1 MLLKKST
8 IVLCSYGSFPSST
21 FSLPTSITSSTQSAS
36 TTQSSPPRRLPVHS
50 RTYATVQGDKRR
62 SVPHD
67 QTSDSCPLVWPETKN
82 PTPYEIFN
90 QTRSAPYSKRKF
102 YDLVKH
108 YHPDRH
114 IHHTVPSHNALSHA
128 TKLER
133 YRLIVTANS
142 ILCDPAKRR
151 AYDLYG
157 AGWGEKTEM
166 NNATYR
172 EADRAWRQEP
182 GSAANN
188 ATWEDWER
196 WHEKRN
202 GGEKQSPV
210 YMSNGMF
217 VAVLAAFVVLGSWSQ
232 ATRAGS
238 HSVRLLEMRENKHN
252 DISEDMW
259 RRKKE
264 KELLTREDRIEN
276 FLRQRESWAQA
287 PTTDHPRISEQQSH
301 RA

>member
-1 MLLKKST
+1 M
-8 IVLCSYGSFPSST
+8 SSCWLT
-21 FSLPTSITSSTQSAS
+21 V
-36 TTQSSPPRRLPVHS
+36 RS
-50 RTYATVQGDKRR
+50 RTYATIRDDERR
-62 SVPHD
+62 SISSEP
-67 QTSDSCPLVWPETKN
+67 TSDSHLPAWPKTKN

-90 QTRSAPYSKRKF
+90 QSKFAPYSKKKF
-102 YDLVKH
+102 FDLVKH

-114 IHHTVPSHNALSHA
+114 IHHTLPSQNVLSHA
-128 TKLER
+128 AKLER
-133 YRLIVTANS
+133 YRLIVAANS

-157 AGWGEKTEM
+157 AGWGEKTQM

-196 WHEKRN
+196 WHERRN

-210 YMSNGMF
+210 YFSNGMF
-217 VAVLAAFVVLGSWSQ
+217 VAVLAVFVVFGSWGQ

-238 HSVRLLEMRENKHN
+238 HSVRLLEMRESKHN

-264 KELLTREDRIEN
+264 KELLTKEDRIEN
-276 FLRQRESWAQA
+276 FLKQREGWSQGSANDLQA
-287 PTTDHPRISEQQSH
+287 PKD
-301 RA
+301 